1 MVIADTSVWVDF
13 LRGLEAPHCETLAL
27 LLEEQEI
34 ALCDRVLQEVL
45 QGVRGDVE
53 YRRVSN
59 RLLALPCY
67 NLGGPALALA
77 AAHNYRRLRR
87 LGVTPRSATDV
98 LIATFCIEDGHELL
112 HGDRDF
118 GPFAKHL
125 GLKVARAARAGEA

>member
-13 LRGLEAPHCETLAL
+13 LRGTRVPQVEMLAV

-45 QGVRGDVE
+45 QGVRGDAE
-53 YRRVSN
+53 FRRVSA

-67 NLGGPALALA
+67 NLGGPQLALA
-77 AAHNYRRLRR
+77 AARNYRRLRR

-98 LIATFCIEDGHELL
+98 LIATFCAEEGHELL
-112 HGDRDF
+112 HSDRDF
-118 GPFAKHL
+118 EPFATHL
-125 GLKVARAARAGEA
+125 GLKVRP

>member
-13 LRGLEAPHCETLAL
+13 LRGTDSAQSRTLSL

-45 QGVRGDVE
+45 QGVRDDADF
-53 YRRVSN
+53 RRLSA

-67 NLGGPALALA
+67 NLGGPELAVA
-77 AAHNYRRLRR
+77 AARNYRRLRN

-98 LIATFCIEDGHELL
+98 LIATFCIEERHELL
-112 HGDRDF
+112 HSDRDF
-118 GPFAKHL
+118 EPLERHL
-125 GLKVARAARAGEA
+125 GLKIPRV